1 MVAEVEKRIASGE
14 GLDVKGI
21 KVDTGILLDALEL
34 HSGQVGQV
42 GQAPEGPHGTGAAA
56 EKSAPSARW
65 SPSGSSRWSPGEA
78 SSSLLSSKAIM
89 ECEQAEPF
97 LRSVTIGTIE
107 GSEGSEGSASEV
119 SRCVPVFPRP
129 DVMEK
134 PVEQLGP
141 GPVEVVA
148 RFLSRRDG
156 RVYLRLKAATG
167 WVSTRSCEDMAL
179 VVLTPKAGED
189 PLEPAKFRTWP
200 LKSPAMEVLPQVWPE
215 SSDAEN
221 AVLQGASNDA
231 QNMGSQ
237 GKGQS
242 QDTQDVTEEIEEIEE
257 IGNDRNDPNPT
268 EGSEES
274 QASEEAESSE
284 GSAQDHEDLD
294 DLETLEEN
302 VQGDNE
308 TAKASKSSKA
318 LVRKFRI
325 ISGRLPVLHKP
336 GMSHL
341 LQSGLKT
348 LQKGESF
355 LADGVFWAKAEQRAY
370 LRMTRGLGW
379 ICERSKN
386 DLWRLGIVRISQRKT
401 PVSKKMARAVAFRG
415 GDTGGVIHLQKED
428 LTKNSRGRIVSKRAS
443 EASKKRFNETI
454 GKWTEAVKRA
464 RTELN
469 VSGFAVVKKGTE
481 LYEKAQEH
489 FKSLKRD
496 QVS

>member
-14 GLDVKGI
+14 GLEVKGI
-21 KVDTGILLDALEL
+21 KVDTSILLDALEL
-34 HSGQVGQV
+34 HSGQVGQ
-42 GQAPEGPHGTGAAA
+42 APPEPEGMHASAPGAPSAP
-56 EKSAPSARW
+56 SAPSARW
-65 SPSGSSRWSPGEA
+65 CPSGSSRWSPGEA

-97 LRSVTIGTIE
+97 LRSVTVLE
-107 GSEGSEGSASEV
+107 VSESSASSSSASAASV
-119 SRCVPVFPRP
+119 CMVPVFPRP
-129 DVMEK
+129 DAMER

-148 RFLSRRDG
+148 RLLSRRDG
-156 RVYLRLKAATG
+156 RVYLRLKKTTG
-167 WVSTRSCEDMAL
+167 WVSTRSCEDMAV

-200 LKSPAMEVLPQVWPE
+200 LKSPAMEVLPQVWPVE
-215 SSDAEN
+215 SSAPDN
-221 AVLQGASNDA
+221 AVLQGASNA
-231 QNMGSQ
+231 APQNVGSQ
-237 GKGQS
+237 GKEQS
-242 QDTQDVTEEIEEIEE
+242 QDTEDAEE
-257 IGNDRNDPNPT
+257 IGDPHPT

-274 QASEEAESSE
+274 DGSEEEAESSQ
-284 GSAQDHEDLD
+284 GSAQDQEDS
-294 DLETLEEN
+294 ETPEN
-302 VQGDNE
+302 VHGPDNE
-308 TAKASKSSKA
+308 TAKASKKG

-348 LQKGESF
+348 LQKGDSF

-386 DLWRLGIVRISQRKT
+386 DLWRLGLVRISRRKT

-415 GDTGGVIHLQKED
+415 GDTGGVIRLQKED

-489 FKSLKRD
+489 FKSLK
-496 QVS
+496 

>member
-14 GLDVKGI
+14 GLEVKGI

-34 HSGQVGQV
+34 HSGQVGS
-42 GQAPEGPHGTGAAA
+42 APPEPEGTHASASAP
-56 EKSAPSARW
+56 SAPSARW
-65 SPSGSSRWSPGEA
+65 CPSGSSRWSPGEA

-97 LRSVTIGTIE
+97 LRSVTIE
-107 GSEGSEGSASEV
+107 VSEGSV
-119 SRCVPVFPRP
+119 SSSGCVPVFPRP

-167 WVSTRSCEDMAL
+167 WISTRSCEDMAL

-242 QDTQDVTEEIEEIEE
+242 QDTEDVTEEIEEI
-257 IGNDRNDPNPT
+257 GNDRNDRNDPNPT

-274 QASEEAESSE
+274 QGSEEAEEAEEAESSEGSE
-284 GSAQDHEDLD
+284 GSAQDHEDL

-308 TAKASKSSKA
+308 TAKASKSSKR

-415 GDTGGVIHLQKED
+415 GDTGGVIRLQKED

-443 EASKKRFNETI
+443 EASKKRVNETI

-489 FKSLKRD
+489 FKSLK
-496 QVS
+496 

>member
-14 GLDVKGI
+14 GLEVKGI

-42 GQAPEGPHGTGAAA
+42 GSAPPPEGTHASA
-56 EKSAPSARW
+56 SAPSASARW
-65 SPSGSSRWSPGEA
+65 CPSGSSRWSPGEA

-97 LRSVTIGTIE
+97 LRSVTI
-107 GSEGSEGSASEV
+107 EGSEGSAEGSASS
-119 SRCVPVFPRP
+119 SRCMVPVFPRP

-141 GPVEVVA
+141 GTEIEVVA

-242 QDTQDVTEEIEEIEE
+242 QDTEDVTEEIEE
-257 IGNDRNDPNPT
+257 IGNDRNEPNPT

-274 QASEEAESSE
+274 QGSEDSEEAEEAESSE
-284 GSAQDHEDLD
+284 GSAQDHEDL

-308 TAKASKSSKA
+308 TAKASKSSKR

-325 ISGRLPVLHKP
+325 ISGRLPVLRKP

-415 GDTGGVIHLQKED
+415 GDTGGVIRLQKED

-443 EASKKRFNETI
+443 EASKKRVNETI

-489 FKSLKRD
+489 FKSLK
-496 QVS
+496 

>member
-1 MVAEVEKRIASGE
+1 MFRTLLQYQAFCAVSPCRCRGNDWYSWSRPCCRNKERPWWQRSRNGLLVVKASRSKESRLTQVSCWTLWSCTVG
-14 GLDVKGI
+14 K
-21 KVDTGILLDALEL
+21 
-34 HSGQVGQV
+34 SGQRHRQKERMPVRVHRVRVRVGV
-42 GQAPEGPHGTGAAA
+42 HLGAHAGAREKHHRPCWAARRSWNANRLSLSFVLWLSRGPEG
-56 EKSAPSARW
+56 SA
-65 SPSGSSRWSPGEA
+65 
-78 SSSLLSSKAIM
+78 
-89 ECEQAEPF
+89 
-97 LRSVTIGTIE
+97 
-107 GSEGSEGSASEV
+107 EGSASS
-119 SRCVPVFPRP
+119 SRWMVPVFPRP

-141 GPVEVVA
+141 GTEIEVVA

-221 AVLQGASNDA
+221 AMLQGASNDA

-242 QDTQDVTEEIEEIEE
+242 QDTEDVTEEIEE
-257 IGNDRNDPNPT
+257 IGNDRNEPNPT

-274 QASEEAESSE
+274 QGSEDSEEAEEAESSE
-284 GSAQDHEDLD
+284 GSAQDHEDL

-308 TAKASKSSKA
+308 TAKASKSSKR

-325 ISGRLPVLHKP
+325 ISGRLPVLRKP

-341 LQSGLKT
+341 LQSGLKD
-348 LQKGESF
+348 LYRRGKLPSRWCVLGQG
-355 LADGVFWAKAEQRAY
+355 WAKSIPQ
-370 LRMTRGLGW
+370 
-379 ICERSKN
+379 N
-386 DLWRLGIVRISQRKT
+386 DTW
-401 PVSKKMARAVAFRG
+401 PWG
-415 GDTGGVIHLQKED
+415 GSASDPRTTCGV
-428 LTKNSRGRIVSKRAS
+428 
-443 EASKKRFNETI
+443 
-454 GKWTEAVKRA
+454 
-464 RTELN
+464 
-469 VSGFAVVKKGTE
+469 
-481 LYEKAQEH
+481 
-489 FKSLKRD
+489 
-496 QVS
+496 